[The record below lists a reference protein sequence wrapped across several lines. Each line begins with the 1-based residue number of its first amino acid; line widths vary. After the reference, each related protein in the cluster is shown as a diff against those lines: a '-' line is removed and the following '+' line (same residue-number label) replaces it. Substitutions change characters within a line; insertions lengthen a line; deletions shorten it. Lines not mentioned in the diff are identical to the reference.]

1 MRARNEVL
9 VGLVVLAGIGL
20 VIVGTLWLRGM
31 AMGRGQIEIRARFD
45 EVGQLLEGNSVK
57 LRGVP
62 IGRVDRIALD
72 SVAGGGVVITMRID
86 SRVALPEDPIVLLS
100 PESMFGDWQAE
111 IAPRASAPTYPFA
124 EAPDPNVLPGYALP
138 DMSRLT
144 AVADRIAE
152 NLAVLTDRIEL
163 AFTEETALR
172 MRRAVDN
179 ILDATEQ
186 ITTIVGDQESA
197 VARISEDLQAA
208 TSALVTATGAAN
220 RIFAQVEDA
229 IGEDRLIALVEDVS
243 RTASRTAALADTLLA
258 VGNDMR
264 YAAATAD
271 STLAVVGEIAA
282 GIERGEGS
290 LGLLVNDTSLF
301 ISLRES
307 NLELQALLRDIR
319 QNPRKYINVR
329 VF

>member
-1 MRARNEVL
+1 MRGRNEVL
-9 VGLVVLAGIGL
+9 VGVVVLIGIAVVVL
-20 VIVGTLWLRGM
+20 GTIWLRGV
-31 AMGRGQIEIRARFD
+31 AVGRGQIEIRARFN

-62 IGRVDRIALD
+62 IGRIDRIALD
-72 SVAGGGVVITMRID
+72 SAGRGVIVTMRVD
-86 SRVALPEDPIVLLS
+86 GQVGLPEDPVVLLS

-111 IAPRASAPTYPFA
+111 IAPRAAAPTFPFA

-138 DMSRLT
+138 DISRLT

-172 MRRAVDN
+172 VRRAVDN

-186 ITTIVGDQESA
+186 ITEIVGDQESA
-197 VARISEDLQAA
+197 VIQISTDLQAA
-208 TSALVTATGAAN
+208 TTALVTAANAAN
-220 RIFAQVEDA
+220 RIFAQVEVA
-229 IGEDRLIALVEDVS
+229 VGEDRLVTLVEDVS
-243 RTASRTAALADTLLA
+243 RTASRTAALADTLLV
-258 VGNDMR
+258 VGRDMR
-264 YAAATAD
+264 IAAATAD
-271 STLAVVGEIAA
+271 STLATIGGIAA
-282 GIERGEGS
+282 AIESGEGS
-290 LGLLVNDTSLF
+290 LGRLVTDTTLF